1 MKQTPHCPAGACWR
15 ASLPWLLLRMA
26 PVAATALGEAPTKLA
41 AMSDADPIF
50 AAIEQHKEARA
61 AYLAVMDV
69 PGEDR
74 EIRAIEDA
82 CQQAEHDAFS
92 ELFATAPTTVVGM
105 ASPFRAPRLAA
116 VGRR

>member
-1 MKQTPHCPAGACWR
+1 MALRPNEGDHVKQTPHCPAGACWR

-61 AYLAVMDV
+61 AYLGAMDV

-74 EIRAIEDA
+74 EIRAIA
-82 CQQAEHDAFS
+82 GCMPA
-92 ELFATAPTTVVGM
+92 
-105 ASPFRAPRLAA
+105 
-116 VGRR
+116 GRTRRVL